1 MVLSNWSA
9 GVSQNVHL
17 QHNHGYVLRVIAK
30 KEGPGNGYVT
40 LMDCEENQEKL
51 TFTSCE
57 EGYITK
63 TVDVFPDTDC
73 VRIEIGET
81 EGSFYIESIELICM
95 NE

>member
-1 MVLSNWSA
+1 
-9 GVSQNVHL
+9 
-17 QHNHGYVLRVIAK
+17 
-30 KEGPGNGYVT
+30 
-40 LMDCEENQEKL
+40 
-51 TFTSCE
+51 SCE